1 MTADHDSRFTVLL
14 KFCDSPQNRQNENRN
29 EAGRPIGK
37 LDPAPHGSSY
47 VVRNGKAYAGAG
59 TSFIKPLAAL
69 DDGLE
74 LMIGNAGAVIRHA
87 EADLAVVLDSVDPH
101 LAPRMMQR
109 VLGQCAQ
116 RLSHVCGIDYCL
128 QASWHV
134 NDPLQLGTTLQIG
147 STPCA
152 SR

>member
-74 LMIGNAGAVIRHA
+74 VMIGNAGAVIPTLRRIWRSCSTA
-87 EADLAVVLDSVDPH
+87 SILTS
-101 LAPRMMQR
+101 PR
-109 VLGQCAQ
+109 A
-116 RLSHVCGIDYCL
+116 
-128 QASWHV
+128 
-134 NDPLQLGTTLQIG
+134 
-147 STPCA
+147 
-152 SR
+152 